1 MMSDIKE
8 SYQQMVEMAA
18 WKDLE
23 GMINAMYEQAS
34 MQLEN
39 DDVAIAQKAKVVR
52 QTIRA
57 IKDYVAAQLA
67 VGGQT

>member
-34 MQLEN
+34 TQLEN
-39 DDVAIAQKAKVVR
+39 DDVAVAYKAKVVR

-57 IKDYVAAQLA
+57 IRDHVAAQLA